1 MRHRHH
7 AAGVQS
13 SGENGGDLLMTGNA
27 TLRITAPTSGPTKG
41 LAAVSDRNNTSEF
54 GWRGNGTNT
63 NTGTVYAKSG
73 TFDYR
78 GNGAGI
84 FDDSLIVVGD
94 LDFSGN
100 NGDRPVDLHADQ
112 QRRGDG
118 PVDGAH
124 PVGPSRRDVS
134 DSSSADG

>member
-1 MRHRHH
+1 M
-7 AAGVQS
+7 
-13 SGENGGDLLMTGNA
+13 
-27 TLRITAPTSGPTKG
+27 G

-100 NGDRPVDLHADQ
+100 NGTLQSTYTQANNVVVTA
-112 QRRGDG
+112 
-118 PVDGAH
+118 
-124 PVGPSRRDVS
+124 PSM
-134 DSSSADG
+134 GLTQ